1 MYSSTLFNNL
11 HICTNKSIPNYST
24 YYTHSAKHVRR
35 YPFIDLYCVYSVRD
49 QPVSWSSLSS
59 SPTPG

>member
-24 YYTHSAKHVRR
+24 YYTHSANM
-35 YPFIDLYCVYSVRD
+35 CVGIHLLICTVCT
-49 QPVSWSSLSS
+49 L
-59 SPTPG
+59 